1 MAEINIAVVAGV
13 SVALI
18 VVNGLFVAAEFSTVG
33 APRPQIEQMATKGN
47 GSARYLARL
56 YTDPRM
62 QDRYIAT
69 AQLGITLASLGLG
82 MYAEHSFAEW
92 LAPVFESFG
101 WAQWLA
107 AHVIASVFAIVL
119 LTYLHIVLGEMIP
132 KALALMSPARVATA
146 LVTPVRL
153 TQFVFFPLIAALN
166 GLGYAVLRLMRIER
180 AYNKVESLVSTQEL
194 DIIIKES
201 SELGQLDPTAAK
213 VLQELFDFE
222 ELTASDVMVPRVKVD
237 ALRLGQSWPEIL
249 DFVRTHPHTRY
260 LVYDGSIDVPV
271 GALHVRD
278 IVGHVED
285 DGVLNRSEVR
295 PLPLVPGTS
304 TLESVLAKMSDYRT
318 QIAGVLDEQGGLA
331 GIVTIEDLYDEV
343 VGNLDDVAEIRK
355 LPTGSVMAS
364 GTARVT
370 DVCEQFGLDEEHE
383 EVETVSGLVLML
395 LDRPPVL
402 GDEVSWGGLVW
413 RVISTEGNGVGEC
426 VVRLAATT

>member
-1 MAEINIAVVAGV
+1 MAESNLLVVAGV
-13 SVALI
+13 TTALI
-18 VVNGLFVAAEFSTVG
+18 ALNGIFVAAEFSTVG
-33 APRPQIEQMATKGN
+33 APRAQVEHLASRGN
-47 GSARYLARL
+47 RPAQYLARL
-56 YTDPRM
+56 YKDPQL

-69 AQLGITLASLGLG
+69 SQLGITLASLGLG
-82 MYAEHSFAEW
+82 MYAEHSFALW
-92 LAPVFESFG
+92 LAPYFESLG
-101 WAQWLA
+101 WGQWIAKHALA
-107 AHVIASVFAIVL
+107 SAAAIAL
-119 LTYLHIVLGEMIP
+119 LTYLHIVFGEMIP
-132 KALALMSPARVATA
+132 KALAILTPLKVATL
-146 LVTPVRL
+146 LVVPIRV
-153 TQFVFFPLIAALN
+153 TQFIFFPLIAALN
-166 GLGYAVLRLMRIER
+166 GLGYAVLRLLKIKR
-180 AYNKVESLVSTQEL
+180 AYNTVESLVSTEEL

-278 IVGHVED
+278 IEEHVED
-285 DGVLNRSEVR
+285 DGVLHRSQVR
-295 PLPLVPGTS
+295 PIPLVPGTS
-304 TLESVLAKMSDYRT
+304 TLEKVLAKMSQYRT

-355 LPTGSVMAS
+355 LPTGSVMAK

-370 DVCEQFGLDEEHE
+370 DVCEQFGLDVEHE

-426 VVRLAATT
+426 VVRQAA